1 MLIMGR
7 IREKNGHPLGACFFV
22 REAGC
27 KKDRKKIYGEWM
39 SLCYNGRI

>member
-7 IREKNGHPLGACFFV
+7 IREKTGIPWVPVFLCGKQDA
-22 REAGC
+22 

-39 SLCYNGRI
+39 SLC